1 MANMSVCIAYPHVY
15 EIVQISELG
24 SAETLFFS
32 KKVSWADAS
41 TPDVTKLGI
50 FSRQITRQPGSMYKN
65 S

>member
-1 MANMSVCIAYPHVY
+1 MANMSVCIAYPRVY

-32 KKVSWADAS
+32 KIVSRADAS

-50 FSRQITRQPGSMYKN
+50 FSLQITR
-65 S
+65 